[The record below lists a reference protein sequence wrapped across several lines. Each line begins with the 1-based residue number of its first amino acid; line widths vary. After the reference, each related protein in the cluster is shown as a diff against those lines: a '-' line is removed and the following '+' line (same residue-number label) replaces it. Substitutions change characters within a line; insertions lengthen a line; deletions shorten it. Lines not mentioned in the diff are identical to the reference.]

1 MSPSE
6 PTEAFGARF
15 LRALRERAG
24 GTPFDYATAKRIK
37 GLERAALMEQLR
49 KLAVADFGTLKRLG
63 TLEDPEELARELAGS
78 WRRMQAQWADWA
90 PGHQTQ
96 SVPQPS
102 SKKRERPPEAKGT
115 VNPNVDTYGAKFV
128 RALRKE
134 WGGTP
139 FGYAVTQEFKALEHA
154 EVCDALVK
162 HANVDPASLAIARN
176 CTDPEQLAVR
186 LAEAWRAAH
195 AKGLEMERVRLEPPL
210 WSAAG
215 WEVEQAS
222 DGAATDG
229 PFGERFLQALRQE
242 WGAAFDYATT
252 KRIKAMNREEVLA
265 ALKASGK
272 FNQQT
277 LEATEYFQSPERL
290 ARLLAT
296 ALNAARSDSLG
307 VTALEAIF
315 KLRGVL

>member
-1 MSPSE
+1 MSAPE
-6 PTEAFGARF
+6 PTESFGARF
-15 LRALRERAG
+15 LRTLRERAG
-24 GTPFDYATAKRIK
+24 GTPFDYATLKRIK
-37 GLERAALMEQLR
+37 AMERAQLIEQLR
-49 KLAVADFGTLKRLG
+49 KLAVADFGTLKRLA
-63 TLEDPEELARELAGS
+63 TVDDPDELARELAQS
-78 WRRMQAQWADWA
+78 WRRLQADWA
-90 PGHQTQ
+90 HWNPADIELPPKTD
-96 SVPQPS
+96 
-102 SKKRERPPEAKGT
+102 KRERPPKAKAKA
-115 VNPNVDTYGAKFV
+115 NANLDTYGAKFV

-139 FGYAVTQEFKALEHA
+139 FGYAVTQEFKALDHPG
-154 EVCDALVK
+154 VCDALVK
-162 HANVDPASLAIARN
+162 HATVHPSSLGIAHN

-215 WEVEQAS
+215 WEVEPAS
-222 DGAATDG
+222 AAAPTDG
-229 PFGERFLQALRQE
+229 PFGQHFLNALRQD

-252 KRIKAMNREEVLA
+252 KRIKAMDREEVLA

-277 LEATEYFQSPERL
+277 LEAAEYFQSPERL

-296 ALNAARSDSLG
+296 ALNAARSESLG
-307 VTALEAIF
+307 VTALETIF